1 MSLYDHLTIL
11 EREEIAKCRAQG
23 YSIRGIARKLKRS
36 PSTIS
41 REINRNAFEPEQYSP
56 IIAQRLYFLKRKNCG
71 RKKILSDSYL
81 KHTIKRL
88 FLEEQWSP
96 EEIAFRLKREEYPIS
111 ISYTTIYRAIHA
123 AEFDEG
129 KLKQGHRGV
138 VKKLRR
144 KGKRYSRKNEEETR
158 GKIVATHTI
167 HDRPLEAE
175 KRAVLG
181 HWEADTMTGKTGES
195 CLLTLTDRKSR
206 FLQVSKVQSKK
217 AEFVTEQLIHL
228 LRKFPSEKRISITPD
243 RGKEFAFHKEI
254 TEKLSGMPVYFAD
267 PQAPWQRGTNENTNG
282 LLREYFPKHQSLEEL
297 TNQSLEKVVKKINQ
311 RPRKCLEWKTPHEV
325 FFDEVLHLI

>member
-1 MSLYDHLTIL
+1 M
-11 EREEIAKCRAQG
+11 Q
-23 YSIRGIARKLKRS
+23 
-36 PSTIS
+36 
-41 REINRNAFEPEQYSP
+41 RN
-56 IIAQRLYFLKRKNCG
+56 L
-71 RKKILSDSYL
+71 
-81 KHTIKRL
+81 
-88 FLEEQWSP
+88 
-96 EEIAFRLKREEYPIS
+96 
-111 ISYTTIYRAIHA
+111 
-123 AEFDEG
+123 EFDEG

-144 KGKRYSRKNEEETR
+144 KGKRYHRKNEEETR
-158 GKIVATHTI
+158 GKIVAAHTI

-181 HWEADTMTGKTGES
+181 HWEADTVAGKTGEA

-206 FLQVSKVQSKK
+206 FLQLSKVQSKK

-228 LRKFPSEKRISITPD
+228 LRKFPSDKRRYITPD

-282 LLREYFPKHQSLEEL
+282 LLRDYFPKHQSLEEL
-297 TNQSLEKVVKKINQ
+297 TNQSLEKVVKKINL
-311 RPRKCLEWKTPHEV
+311 RPRKCLEWKAPYEV